1 MRSILVI
8 ILALAG
14 LYCHADTVVKPTVT
28 TKIHKPH
35 PQIHTSIPKKPK
47 LLRSNPLR
55 LSAIK
60 LLDIDP
66 RDLPDDEDLI
76 TSPVHRQ
83 KLAKKA
89 WDDDT
94 ELSPEITV
102 RLAVARARA
111 MQRYR
116 EVSA

>member
-1 MRSILVI
+1 MRY
-8 ILALAG
+8 ILAVVIALITF
-14 LYCHADTVVKPTVT
+14 YSQADTIVKPTVA

-35 PQIHTSIPKKPK
+35 AQVHPAIPKKPK

-60 LLDIDP
+60 LLDCNP
-66 RDLPDDEDLI
+66 VDLPDDEDLMP
-76 TSPVHRQ
+76 SPVHRQ
-83 KLAKKA
+83 KITKKP

-111 MQRYR
+111 MARYR
-116 EVSA
+116 EQFA